1 MSSKRTSVPKVAPT
15 EVANDE
21 ESDEEEACLEIPS
34 ASSDTHRYRLPTT
47 VLSVHMPGPYSD
59 EVEGDVPAMDAKMLD
74 EWRER
79 EDRLLTVDDMNN
91 VVSALI
97 KWDGLNYESG

>member
-1 MSSKRTSVPKVAPT
+1 
-15 EVANDE
+15 
-21 ESDEEEACLEIPS
+21 
-34 ASSDTHRYRLPTT
+34 
-47 VLSVHMPGPYSD
+47 MPGPYSD